1 LPLVYNHKPTGRGD
15 DYNNLTG
22 QPLFPFGFGLSY
34 TSFEYS
40 NLQLGKSSIAIG
52 ENLVV
57 KFKIKNT
64 GKYAGDEV
72 VQLYLHDELAS
83 VARPVKELKGFQRVS
98 LNPGQEKEIQFTIT
112 PDLLTML
119 DINLKE
125 VIEPGKFR
133 IMIGSSSMDIRL
145 REVFEV
151 K

>member
-1 LPLVYNHKPTGRGD
+1 GD

-34 TSFEYS
+34 TLFQYTD
-40 NLQLGKSSIAIG
+40 LQLSKPVIKTG
-52 ENLVV
+52 ENLDL
-57 KFKIKNT
+57 KFKLKNT
-64 GKYAGDEV
+64 GKYKGDEI

-83 VARPVKELKGFQRVS
+83 VARPVKELKGFHRVS
-98 LNPGQEKEIQFTIT
+98 LNPGEEKEIHFIIT
-112 PDLLTML
+112 PDMLTML

-151 K
+151 KE